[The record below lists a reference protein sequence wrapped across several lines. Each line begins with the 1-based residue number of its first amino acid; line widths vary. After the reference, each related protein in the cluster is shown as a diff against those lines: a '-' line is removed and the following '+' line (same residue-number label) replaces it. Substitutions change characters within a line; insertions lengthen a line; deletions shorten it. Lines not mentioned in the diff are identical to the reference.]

1 MKEFLNQSVF
11 FGVAISVLTYE
22 LGVFL
27 KKKLKWPICNP
38 LLISIVAVIIFLVAF
53 DIPYESYNAGS
64 KISELSSDAGNGLPG
79 DPTLRAGGTF
89 EKTFQG
95 NRAWID
101 LRCDYESCVCA
112 CTGTVV
118 SF

>member
-38 LLISIVAVIIFLVAF
+38 LLISIVAVIVFLAAF
-53 DIPYESYNAGS
+53 DIPYESYNAGA
-64 KISELSSDAGNGLPG
+64 KYLSYLLTPVKYVPARACPLPLF
-79 DPTLRAGGTF
+79 PIRLFPVRF
-89 EKTFQG
+89 LLYYK
-95 NRAWID
+95 
-101 LRCDYESCVCA
+101 ESA
-112 CTGTVV
+112 RI
-118 SF
+118 

>member
-38 LLISIVAVIIFLVAF
+38 LLISIVAVIIFLCAF
-53 DIPYESYNAGS
+53 VFLTRVITQGA
-64 KISELSSDAGNGLPG
+64 KISVLSSDAGNGLSG
-79 DPTLRAGGTF
+79 DPALRAGGAF
-89 EKTFQG
+89 EKTFQ
-95 NRAWID
+95 RQ
-101 LRCDYESCVCA
+101 SCLD
-112 CTGTVV
+112 
-118 SF
+118 

>member
-53 DIPYESYNAGS
+53 DIPYEIFGKDS
-64 KISELSSDAGNGLPG
+64 
-79 DPTLRAGGTF
+79 F
-89 EKTFQG
+89 
-95 NRAWID
+95 
-101 LRCDYESCVCA
+101 
-112 CTGTVV
+112 VV
-118 SF
+118 SGISGVSDMDDKLCSVEP

>member
-38 LLISIVAVIIFLVAF
+38 LLISIVFWSRLIFLTRV
-53 DIPYESYNAGS
+53 ITREQN
-64 KISELSSDAGNGLPG
+64 I
-79 DPTLRAGGTF
+79 
-89 EKTFQG
+89 
-95 NRAWID
+95 
-101 LRCDYESCVCA
+101 
-112 CTGTVV
+112 
-118 SF
+118 

>member
-53 DIPYESYNAGS
+53 DIPY
-64 KISELSSDAGNGLPG
+64 
-79 DPTLRAGGTF
+79 
-89 EKTFQG
+89 
-95 NRAWID
+95 
-101 LRCDYESCVCA
+101 
-112 CTGTVV
+112 
-118 SF
+118 

>member
-38 LLISIVAVIIFLVAF
+38 LLISIVAVIVFLAAF
-53 DIPYESYNAGS
+53 DIPY
-64 KISELSSDAGNGLPG
+64 ELSSDAGNGLPG

-95 NRAWID
+95 DRAWND
-101 LRCDYESCVCA
+101 LRCDYEPCVCA